1 MKTFEEILKTVD
13 VDYIKENPETIM
25 GLIESLVFE
34 LNARKDYIEKLHEKL
49 LLGASIIEGLK
60 GEQE

>member
-1 MKTFEEILKTVD
+1 MQNFDELLKSID
-13 VDYIKENPETIM
+13 IDYIKENPETVR

-34 LNARKDYIEKLHEKL
+34 LNARKDYIETLHQKL